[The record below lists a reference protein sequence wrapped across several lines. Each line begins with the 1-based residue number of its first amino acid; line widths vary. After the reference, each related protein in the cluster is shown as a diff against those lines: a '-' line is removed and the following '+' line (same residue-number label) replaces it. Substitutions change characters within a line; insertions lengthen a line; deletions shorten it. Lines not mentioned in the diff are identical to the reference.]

1 MDEDAQW
8 FTDHPDRKAHI
19 RAPRLERRISPQRA
33 VAYLPEMQGEFW
45 SLGDHDKTRRRVLL
59 LRVNAAGEFLPDNR
73 ILKIPVVLF
82 ADETVE
88 DRDDILLPWAH
99 QIMVDE
105 GKRQHGL
112 V

>member
-19 RAPRLERRISPQRA
+19 RQPQLELHKSPSRA
-33 VAYLPEMQGEFW
+33 VAYLPEMQGEYW
-45 SLGDHDKTRRRVLL
+45 SLGEHDKTRRRVLL
-59 LRVNAAGEFLPDNR
+59 IRVNVAGEPLPDNR

-99 QIMVDE
+99 SIMTE
-105 GKRQHGL
+105 EAKRQA
-112 V
+112 